1 MNCGNEIVVWFYFK
15 TLSKLDIETW
25 YLIITAPND
34 IMSLVIKKKCTVR
47 MRTNQFCV
55 VVVALQKLTMLRHR
69 CINVDANGDR
79 ITSFLTVGKVWSFWI
94 CSIISA
100 YSVLLRQLFA
110 AGEKIPQYNNC
121 SSPPSDNGF
130 VVALSNT
137 HTHNMPPTTNYAK
150 RKLLNQIRL
159 IQCKVYNNN
168 GIEIASA

>member
-79 ITSFLTVGKVWSFWI
+79 ITSFFDSWKSLIFLNLQHQLGIFEKWIHISVCSF
-94 CSIISA
+94 CCDN
-100 YSVLLRQLFA
+100 YLLRGKKFHNIIIVRHLQAIMVLWLLSVTH
-110 AGEKIPQYNNC
+110 ILTICHPQ
-121 SSPPSDNGF
+121 PI
-130 VVALSNT
+130 
-137 HTHNMPPTTNYAK
+137 MPKESY
-150 RKLLNQIRL
+150 
-159 IQCKVYNNN
+159 
-168 GIEIASA
+168 